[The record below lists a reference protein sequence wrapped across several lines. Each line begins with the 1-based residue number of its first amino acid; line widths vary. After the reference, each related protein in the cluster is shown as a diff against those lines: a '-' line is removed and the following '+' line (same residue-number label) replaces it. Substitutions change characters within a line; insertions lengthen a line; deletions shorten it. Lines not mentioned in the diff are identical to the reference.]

1 MENSKQIKVALV
13 DDHVLLRK
21 GLAGLVNS
29 FVGYDV
35 IIEAND
41 GNHFIH
47 CMQEGLEPELVLLD
61 LNMNGMDGLETA
73 AWIRE
78 NRPEIRVLALS
89 MYDNEASII
98 RMLRQGARGYI
109 LKDTEPLEFKL
120 ALDEV
125 MQKGFYYSELVT
137 GRLLHSAFGIPE
149 PEADMNKLVKLND
162 RETEFLKLVCTE
174 LTYKEIADRMHL
186 SPRTID
192 SYRDNLFE
200 KLQLK
205 TRVGLVMYA
214 VKNCIVR
221 I

>member
-1 MENSKQIKVALV
+1 M
-13 DDHVLLRK
+13 
-21 GLAGLVNS
+21 
-29 FVGYDV
+29 
-35 IIEAND
+35 
-41 GNHFIH
+41 
-47 CMQEGLEPELVLLD
+47 
-61 LNMNGMDGLETA
+61 
-73 AWIRE
+73 
-78 NRPEIRVLALS
+78 
-89 MYDNEASII
+89 
-98 RMLRQGARGYI
+98 
-109 LKDTEPLEFKL
+109 EFKL